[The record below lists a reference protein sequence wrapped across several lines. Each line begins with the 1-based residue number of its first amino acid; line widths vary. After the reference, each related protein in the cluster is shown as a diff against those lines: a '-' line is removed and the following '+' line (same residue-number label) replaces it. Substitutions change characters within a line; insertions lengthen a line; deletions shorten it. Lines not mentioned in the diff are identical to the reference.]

1 MTIKEFE
8 EQIKVSLP
16 TFLKNMENLGL
27 NEESKPFPEWFK
39 MYMRWSEVGTDMEEE
54 YWGE

>member
-16 TFLKNMENLGL
+16 TFVKNMENLGL
-27 NEESKPFPEWFK
+27 NKETSPFPKWFK
-39 MYMRWSEVGTDMEEE
+39 MYMDWSEVGTDMEEE